1 MRGISWKREKII
13 ILNTRDWERK
23 EEEEEEA
30 KARQIEGIGRI
41 RIIIPSL
48 DAGIHAIGRKVGK
61 KTHMYYYCCYFGRC
75 RNVLVL

>member
-1 MRGISWKREKII
+1 MEERKII

-61 KTHMYYYCCYFGRC
+61 KNMHYCHFGR
-75 RNVLVL
+75 